1 MAEHTDTSDVRA
13 HFADRAAHYDK
24 SSNWCTD
31 DALAEAIVAHVA
43 AAPGHRV
50 LDVACGTG
58 LVSRLFKGNVAE
70 VVGVDIT
77 REMFAQAAP
86 RLDRFVEG
94 AGEALP
100 FPDASFDRVV
110 CRQGTQFMDDAAAT
124 REMARVLKPGGR
136 AVIVNLCAY
145 GDDDQEEYF
154 EVLRLRNPARR
165 NFYRREGLG
174 QLLTDAGLD
183 TTVHDF
189 VIDEDVDAWSDNKA
203 ISEARREGIR
213 RVYREATPAFAQLH
227 AVRMDDGQIIDRML
241 FGIAVGD
248 KPA

>member
-1 MAEHTDTSDVRA
+1 MTDTVDTSDVRA
-13 HFADRAAHYDK
+13 HFAERAAHYDR

-31 DALAEAIVAHVA
+31 DALAQAIVQHTA
-43 AAPGHRV
+43 AGPAHRV

-70 VVGVDIT
+70 IVGVDIT
-77 REMFAQAAP
+77 REMYAQAAP

-100 FPDASFDRVV
+100 FDDASFDRVT
-110 CRQGTQFMDDAAAT
+110 CRQGTQFMDDAAAI

-145 GDDDQEEYF
+145 GDSDQEEYF

-165 NFYRREGLG
+165 NFYRREDLSR
-174 QLLTDAGLD
+174 LMAAAGLSA
-183 TTVHDF
+183 TVHDF

-203 ISEARREGIR
+203 ISEDRREGIR
-213 RVYREATPAFAQLH
+213 RVYREASPAFAELH
-227 AVRMDDGQIIDRML
+227 GVRIGDGRILDRML
-241 FGIAVGD
+241 FGIAVGE
-248 KPA
+248 KV